1 MTTGLYG
8 AIIYTQRKSAMINFI
23 LGTIFGIVVVTIG
36 FTGMAAELD
45 KAVAVT
51 KNVIHDST
59 K

>member
-1 MTTGLYG
+1 
-8 AIIYTQRKSAMINFI
+8 MINFI